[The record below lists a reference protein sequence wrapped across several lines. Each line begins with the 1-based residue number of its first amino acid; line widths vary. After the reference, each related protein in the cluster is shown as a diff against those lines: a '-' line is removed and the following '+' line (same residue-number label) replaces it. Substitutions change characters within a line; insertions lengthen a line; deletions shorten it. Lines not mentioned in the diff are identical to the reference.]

1 MELHTK
7 QLQIDMNSAVAA
19 QLCLPHKMRAS
30 QLADHSHTA
39 TQKKSLH
46 GGTVAHMKNP

>member
-19 QLCLPHKMRAS
+19 QLCPPQNKGT
-30 QLADHSHTA
+30 QLADRSQTA
-39 TQKKSLH
+39 KQNKSLH
-46 GGTVAHMKNP
+46 GGTVAHMKTIT